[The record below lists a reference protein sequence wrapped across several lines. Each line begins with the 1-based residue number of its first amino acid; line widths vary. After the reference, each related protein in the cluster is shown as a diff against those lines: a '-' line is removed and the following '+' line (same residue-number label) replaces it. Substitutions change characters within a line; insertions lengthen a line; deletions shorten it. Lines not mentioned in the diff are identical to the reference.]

1 LKGKDIEGPGIS
13 ALGMDGASSWLC
25 PFGDLKRGDDSY
37 VVREGLKESKYG
49 ELSIFASLER
59 LCIVYNKYY

>member
-25 PFGDLKRGDDSY
+25 PLGDLKKDGDNY
-37 VVREGLKESKYG
+37 VLREGLKELKYD
-49 ELSIFASLER
+49 ELSIFASLE
-59 LCIVYNKYY
+59 